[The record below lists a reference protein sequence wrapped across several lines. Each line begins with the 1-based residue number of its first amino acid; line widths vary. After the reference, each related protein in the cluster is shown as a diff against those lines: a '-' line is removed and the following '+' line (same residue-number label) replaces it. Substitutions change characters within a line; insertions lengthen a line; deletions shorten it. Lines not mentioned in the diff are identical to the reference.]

1 MTNQKSGFYDVS
13 SSGTPTATWYSL
25 VNMAHYGSNHGHQIA
40 GSFYSAGDIYNRN
53 NNNTNLSAWAKIWNT
68 ANDGSGS
75 GLDAD
80 LLDGYN
86 AAESGANVILKLSVN
101 GYNAINSWTQVGAS
115 GIYSSTYNSAH
126 ISPNQTT
133 YGTWKID
140 GSRGGY
146 SGIYLTN
153 GGGVVTGMYDAA
165 GNGGDYYSGAWH
177 FYFHRSNGCV
187 GIGGSTTS
195 SSYGLYEQGGGI
207 YSTGNITAYSDRRVK
222 ENIRTIDNAL
232 ETVEQMRG
240 VYYNR
245 IDDEEKK
252 TVIGFIAQEVDEVE
266 GAKPLVTYAEDV
278 DQYGV
283 SYGNT
288 AALLVEAVKEL
299 SQQVKDLKKEIKELK
314 EIK

>member
-1 MTNQKSGFYDVS
+1 MTGGVA
-13 SSGTPTATWYSL
+13 GTIFTQCIQGGSL
-25 VNMAHYGSNHGHQIA
+25 GGWNRFWHSN
-40 GSFYSAGDIYNRN
+40 
-53 NNNTNLSAWAKIWNT
+53 
-68 ANDGSGS
+68 NDGSGS

-86 AAESGANVILKLSVN
+86 AAENGGNVVLKLASN
-101 GYNAINSWTQVGAS
+101 GYSQINNWTQVGGA
-115 GIYSSTYNSAH
+115 GLYSSAHNSAH
-126 ISPNQTT
+126 ISPNSTFA

-146 SGIYLTN
+146 SGLYLSN
-153 GGGVVTGMYDAA
+153 GGGVVVGMHDSG
-165 GNGGDYYSGAWH
+165 GNGGSYNSTNGWQ
-177 FYFHRSNGCV
+177 FYWARSNACLGV
-187 GIGGSTTS
+187 AGSGTS

-207 YSTGNITAYSDRRVK
+207 YSTGNIVAYSDRRVK

-232 ETVEQMRG
+232 ETVEEMRG

-288 AALLVEAVKEL
+288 AALLVEAIKDL
-299 SQQVKDLKKEIKELK
+299 SQQVKDLQSEIKEMK
-314 EIK
+314 NA

>member
-1 MTNQKSGFYDVS
+1 MLIFWMDCN
-13 SSGTPTATWYSL
+13 PP
-25 VNMAHYGSNHGHQIA
+25 
-40 GSFYSAGDIYNRN
+40 
-53 NNNTNLSAWAKIWNT
+53 
-68 ANDGSGS
+68 
-75 GLDAD
+75 
-80 LLDGYN
+80 LLQLL
-86 AAESGANVILKLSVN
+86 ILKLASN
-101 GYNAINSWTQVGAS
+101 GYNAFNSWTQVGAS
-115 GIYSSTYNSAH
+115 GIYSSTYNGAH
-126 ISPNQTT
+126 FYPNQNT

-140 GSRGGY
+140 GARGGY
-146 SGIYLTN
+146 SGIYLAN
-153 GGGVVTGMYDAA
+153 GGGVVTGMYDAG
-165 GNGGDYYSGAWH
+165 GNGGDYYSGLWH
-177 FYFHRSNGCV
+177 FYFHRSNACV
-187 GIGGSTTS
+187 AIGGSTTS
-195 SSYGLYEQGGGI
+195 SSYGLYEQAGGI

>member
-1 MTNQKSGFYDVS
+1 MAMKMTGTG
-13 SSGTPTATWYSL
+13 SGTLYTQ
-25 VNMAHYGSNHGHQIA
+25 VISNN
-40 GSFYSAGDIYNRN
+40 SAGGWNKYWH
-53 NNNTNLSAWAKIWNT
+53 TN
-68 ANDGSGS
+68 NDGSGS

-86 AAESGANVILKLSVN
+86 SDNFLGKFGNSYYQASTWIQLTGEHGLYAPTVN
-101 GYNAINSWTQVGAS
+101 GAYFYPNNSGS
-115 GIYSSTYNSAH
+115 
-126 ISPNQTT
+126 
-133 YGTWKID
+133 YGTWKII
-140 GSRGGY
+140 GARGGY
-146 SGIYLTN
+146 TGIYLNN
-153 GGGVVTGMYDAA
+153 GGGVVTGMYDSG
-165 GNGGDYYSGAWH
+165 GNGGDYASGATGGWH
-177 FYFHRSNGCV
+177 YYYHRGNRCMGV
-187 GIGGSTTS
+187 GDSTTS
-195 SSYGLYEQGGGI
+195 SSYGLYEQAGGI

-252 TVIGFIAQEVDEVE
+252 TVIGFIAQEIDEIE

-288 AALLVEAVKEL
+288 TALLVEAIKEL
-299 SQQVKDLKKEIKELK
+299 SQQVKELQQEIKELK
-314 EIK
+314 NA

>member
-1 MTNQKSGFYDVS
+1 
-13 SSGTPTATWYSL
+13 
-25 VNMAHYGSNHGHQIA
+25 
-40 GSFYSAGDIYNRN
+40 
-53 NNNTNLSAWAKIWNT
+53 
-68 ANDGSGS
+68 
-75 GLDAD
+75 
-80 LLDGYN
+80 LDGAN
-86 AAESGANVILKLSVN
+86 AATSGANVVLKLASN
-101 GYNAINSWTQVGAS
+101 GYNAFNSWTQVGAS

-146 SGIYLTN
+146 SGLYLVN
-153 GGGVVTGMYDAA
+153 GGGVVVGMHDAS
-165 GNGGDYYSGAWH
+165 GNGGSYNSTNGWQ
-177 FYFHRSNGCV
+177 FYWARSNACLGV
-187 GIGGSTTS
+187 AGSGTS

-207 YSTGNITAYSDRRVK
+207 YSTGNIVAYSDRRVK